1 MNKEQ
6 IEGKYEQIKGEI
18 KKTWGKLTDD
28 DIALLDGQQDSFYG
42 KVKEHYGIAREAAE
56 TQIKKFGDLFRS

>member
-28 DIALLDGQQDSFYG
+28 DIALLDGQQDSFYSAAFFF
-42 KVKEHYGIAREAAE
+42 GIFGQ
-56 TQIKKFGDLFRS
+56 QISCSAFVNIDVNQSQ

>member
-6 IEGKYEQIKGEI
+6 IEGKFEQLKGEI

-28 DIALLDGQQDSFYG
+28 DIMLFNGQQDAFYG

-56 TQIKKFGDLFRS
+56 TQVKKFSALFKH